1 MPSSGEIAMPVT
13 VEIAPAIGAPGDR
26 SGTAGVGLAASAA
39 NANGAMII
47 DRVRAKTNRGRSRFI
62 ARP

>member
-1 MPSSGEIAMPVT
+1 MPNSGEIAMPVT

-26 SGTAGVGLAASAA
+26 SGTVGGLAASAA